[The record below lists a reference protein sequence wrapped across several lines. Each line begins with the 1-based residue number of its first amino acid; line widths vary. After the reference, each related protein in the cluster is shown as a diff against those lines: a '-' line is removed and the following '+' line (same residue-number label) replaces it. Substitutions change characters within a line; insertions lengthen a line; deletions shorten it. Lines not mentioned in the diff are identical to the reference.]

1 MGVNQEGVGPGR
13 TASRIPTREDCGVMP
28 TRLLRITPSFRKNSF
43 TPLEISVSTTKELK
57 KLAFPIRYYHG
68 SCFFRMWTPSS
79 PRRTH
84 CLSRASYGGAS
95 TTSLSLLLC

>member
-28 TRLLRITPSFRKNSF
+28 TRLLRITPII
-43 TPLEISVSTTKELK
+43 PKEFFHTAGDFGEHHEGAQK
-57 KLAFPIRYYHG
+57 AGFPIRYYHG

-84 CLSRASYGGAS
+84 CLSRASYEGAS